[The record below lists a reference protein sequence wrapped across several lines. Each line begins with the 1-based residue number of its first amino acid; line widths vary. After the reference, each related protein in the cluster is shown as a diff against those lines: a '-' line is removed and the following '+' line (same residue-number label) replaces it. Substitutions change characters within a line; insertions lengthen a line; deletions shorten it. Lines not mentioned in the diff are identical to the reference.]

1 MSTRKSV
8 WAEIGLWTVLLC
20 WLIIPVVIAIIKAKN
35 YRVEIDDTTVRIS
48 SGVFNKGSNDF
59 AVAGITRMNVNQSL
73 WGRICNYGDV
83 HLSLAGGTHVT
94 LEGVVAPNEV
104 KNALNK
110 QLQKTANATHVLTN

>member
-8 WAEIGLWTVLLC
+8 WKEIGLWTVLLF
-20 WLIIPVVIAIIKAKN
+20 WLIIPIVIAVIKAKN
-35 YRVEIDDTTVRIS
+35 YRVAIDDTTVRIS

-59 AVAGITRMNVNQSL
+59 AVAGITKMNVNQSL

-83 HLSLAGGTHVT
+83 HLSLAGGTYVT
-94 LEGVVAPNEV
+94 LEGVISPNEV

>member
-8 WAEIGLWTVLLC
+8 WAEIGLWTVLLF
-20 WLIIPVVIAIIKAKN
+20 WLIIPIVIAVIKAKN

-83 HLSLAGGTHVT
+83 HVSLAGGTYVT

-110 QLQKTANATHVLTN
+110 HLQKTANATHVLTN

>member
-8 WAEIGLWTVLLC
+8 WKEIGLWTVLLF
-20 WLIIPVVIAIIKAKN
+20 WLIIPIVIAVIKAKN

-83 HLSLAGGTHVT
+83 HLSLAGGTYVT
-94 LEGVVAPNEV
+94 LEGVISPNEV